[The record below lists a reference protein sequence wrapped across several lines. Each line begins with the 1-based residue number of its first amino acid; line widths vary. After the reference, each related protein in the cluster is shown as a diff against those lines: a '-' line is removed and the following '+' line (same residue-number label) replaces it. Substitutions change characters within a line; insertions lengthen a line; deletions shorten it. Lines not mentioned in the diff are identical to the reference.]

1 MSLFGFGLG
10 TAVSDHIYP
19 PIQRDLRMVA
29 SMVASAV
36 VGRDGSHCGNWDQHQ
51 DSVRKVHFGAG
62 SLEFEL
68 TVALK

>member
-1 MSLFGFGLG
+1 
-10 TAVSDHIYP
+10 
-19 PIQRDLRMVA
+19 MVA

-36 VGRDGSHCGNWDQHQ
+36 VGRDGSHCGHWDQRQ
-51 DSVRKVHFGAG
+51 DSVKKEHSEVG